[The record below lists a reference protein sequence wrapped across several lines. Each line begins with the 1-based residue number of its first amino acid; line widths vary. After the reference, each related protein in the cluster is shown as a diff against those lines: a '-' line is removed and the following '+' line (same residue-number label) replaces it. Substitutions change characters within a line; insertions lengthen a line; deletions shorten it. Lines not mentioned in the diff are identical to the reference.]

1 MTTTLPCVA
10 FGIPSV
16 QYTWYFNGKPMV
28 WTERHIFHDGNLT
41 IKALSPADMG
51 IYQCFV
57 SNKHGQM
64 HADIELTV
72 SGKRL

>member
-1 MTTTLPCVA
+1 
-10 FGIPSV
+10 
-16 QYTWYFNGKPMV
+16 MV

-57 SNKHGQM
+57 NNKHGQM
-64 HADIELTV
+64 HADIELNV
-72 SGKRL
+72 SGKQQLYQGSCGMIRDKLFYVAFTWACF